1 MSPDAASMES
11 QATRNVSSSLCHMLQ
26 PTFSRLLRSGSG
38 DKAKQKQN
46 YLESAEEEKKGGQD
60 KGHKAQHRK
69 FPMNLGGIFSIC
81 LVLFVGSFKLY
92 RLELSML
99 GSPQKENATV
109 FAGPSMCLSEY
120 SVPSVCHPVMRVPQV
135 QHQILQS
142 ECHSCFHRTPFCA
155 PISLILVEWQSSL
168 FCCLQILSMSLSRVG

>member
-1 MSPDAASMES
+1 
-11 QATRNVSSSLCHMLQ
+11 
-26 PTFSRLLRSGSG
+26 
-38 DKAKQKQN
+38 
-46 YLESAEEEKKGGQD
+46 
-60 KGHKAQHRK
+60 
-69 FPMNLGGIFSIC
+69 MNLGGIFSIC

-135 QHQILQS
+135 QHQIFQ
-142 ECHSCFHRTPFCA
+142 
-155 PISLILVEWQSSL
+155 
-168 FCCLQILSMSLSRVG
+168 LSATAAFTGPHFVPPSA